1 MASIQQIV
9 GIWSKNRKDG
19 PSSNADDVVYSVCLI
34 ELMRESNLI
43 RSVEMNVVGFCE
55 RTNNRGN
62 GYTIRTCIPSHIVE
76 IVDLNGTKTIYH
88 CDRTDEQQPNV
99 VSRTY
104 YATMDEMEVGLLTPE
119 GGDGDYV
126 MTVDNKRV
134 WQNTLDALECVN
146 DLSILRAIP
155 FTDQGA
161 MYKSFKKA
169 CSAEVQLVLRQLAGV
184 LINEGKIA
192 LPHTM
197 IDGVRVSC
205 DLLHERGTDLVS
217 LRVRNSFIQ
226 RSDRK
231 SVITTISHKLG
242 GLFVPTYEVMANTIA
257 SIVAPA
263 IAKMTYDKV
272 NGFLVGV
279 EPWDEPLAME
289 DCCVCME
296 TTSQKTLCGHTCC
309 LQCMGSLELQ
319 AVGDSGHSATCPLCR
334 ASLVVF

>member
-9 GIWSKNRKDG
+9 GIWGKNRKDG
-19 PSSNADDVVYSVCLI
+19 QSRHIEDVIYSVCLI
-34 ELMRESNLI
+34 ELMKESNLI
-43 RSVEMNVVGFCE
+43 RSVEAKVVGFRE
-55 RTNNRGN
+55 EIPGHGTADMLRASF
-62 GYTIRTCIPSHIVE
+62 PSHIVE
-76 IVDLNGTKTIYH
+76 IVDFNGTKTIHH

-104 YATMDEMEVGLLTPE
+104 YATMDEMSVGLLTQ
-119 GGDGDYV
+119 GGDHT
-126 MTVDNKRV
+126 MTVENKKV
-134 WQNTLDALECVN
+134 WQDCIDLLECA
-146 DLSILRAIP
+146 DLVVRFDGP
-155 FTDQGA
+155 GA
-161 MYKSFKKA
+161 MYRSFKKA
-169 CSAEVQLVLRQLAGV
+169 CSDEVQLVFRQLAGV
-184 LINEGKIA
+184 LINDGKIS

-205 DLLHERGTDLVS
+205 DLLHERGTGLVS
-217 LRVRNSFIQ
+217 MRVRNSFIQ

-242 GLFVPTYEVMANTIA
+242 RLFVPTYEVMANMIS

-263 IAKMTYDKV
+263 ISKMTYDKV

-279 EPWDEPLAME
+279 EPWDEPLGME

-296 TTSQKTLCGHTCC
+296 TTSHKTLCGHTCC
-309 LQCMGSLELQ
+309 LQCMGSLELTKI
-319 AVGDSGHSATCPLCR
+319 GDDGHSASCPLCR

>member
-9 GIWSKNRKDG
+9 GIWGKNRKDG
-19 PSSNADDVVYSVCLI
+19 QSRHIEDVIYSACLM
-34 ELMRESNLI
+34 ELMKESNLI
-43 RSVEMNVVGFCE
+43 RSVEAKVVGFCDKTPVN
-55 RTNNRGN
+55 RTAHMLRASF
-62 GYTIRTCIPSHIVE
+62 PSIIVE
-76 IVDLNGTKTIYH
+76 IVDLNGTKTIHH

-104 YATMDEMEVGLLTPE
+104 YATMDEMSVGLLTQ
-119 GGDGDYV
+119 GDT
-126 MTVDNKRV
+126 MTVENKKV
-134 WQNTLDALECVN
+134 WQDRINLLECA
-146 DLSILRAIP
+146 DLVVRVDGP
-155 FTDQGA
+155 GA
-161 MYKSFKKA
+161 MYRSFKKA
-169 CSAEVQLVLRQLAGV
+169 CSDEVQLVFRQLAGV
-184 LINEGKIA
+184 LINDGKIS

-205 DLLHERGTDLVS
+205 DLLHERGTGLVS
-217 LRVRNSFIQ
+217 MRVRNSFIQ

-242 GLFVPTYEVMANTIA
+242 GLFVPTYEVMANMIS

-279 EPWDEPLAME
+279 EPWDEPLGME

-296 TTSQKTLCGHTCC
+296 TTSHKTLCGHTCC
-309 LQCMGSLELQ
+309 LQCMGSLELTKI
-319 AVGDSGHSATCPLCR
+319 GDDGHSASCPLCR

>member
-9 GIWSKNRKDG
+9 GIWGKNRKDG
-19 PSSNADDVVYSVCLI
+19 QSSGNDDVVYSACLI
-34 ELMRESNLI
+34 ELMRESNFI
-43 RSVEMNVVGFCE
+43 RSVEMKVVGFCDRTPE
-55 RTNNRGN
+55 RGGACMVR
-62 GYTIRTCIPSHIVE
+62 RVSFPSHIVE
-76 IVDLNGTKTIYH
+76 IVDLNGTKTIHH

-104 YATMDEMEVGLLTPE
+104 YETIDEMSVYLLTE
-119 GGDGDYV
+119 GGDGDYA
-126 MTVDNKRV
+126 MTVERKKV
-134 WQNTLDALECVN
+134 WQDSIDVLECVN
-146 DLSILRAIP
+146 DLSILRVIHL
-155 FTDQGA
+155 TNQGA
-161 MYKSFKKA
+161 MYRSFKKV
-169 CSAEVQLVLRQLAGV
+169 CSDEVQLVFRQLAGV
-184 LINEGKIA
+184 LINDGRIS

-205 DLLHERGTDLVS
+205 DLLHERGTGLVS

-242 GLFVPTYEVMANTIA
+242 GLFVPTYEVMANTIS

-263 IAKMTYDKV
+263 ISKMTYDKV

-279 EPWDEPLAME
+279 EPWDEPLGME

-296 TTSQKTLCGHTCC
+296 TTSHKTLCGHTCC
-309 LQCMGSLELQ
+309 LQCMGSLELTKI
-319 AVGDSGHSATCPLCR
+319 GDDGHSASCPLCR